1 MRAAGVIAA
10 QDREARA
17 KRLGDERRRGGRED
31 VGARGLHQRF
41 DDRGMRRHERAR
53 DAGRLAER
61 AHVDDALRREPEMGE
76 RSAARVVA
84 FAQHA
89 EAVRV
94 VDDEPRVVL
103 VGERAAAP
111 GAARCRRPC

>member
-1 MRAAGVIAA
+1 MRAAGVVAA

-31 VGARGLHQRF
+31 VGTRGLHQRF
-41 DDRGMRRHERAR
+41 DDGRVRRHERAR
-53 DAGRLAER
+53 HARRLAER
-61 AHVDDALRREPEMGE
+61 AHVDDALRREPEVGE
-76 RSAARVVA
+76 RAAARIVA

-94 VDDEPRVVL
+94 VDDKPRVVL
-103 VGERAAAP
+103 VGERAAAR